1 MGTLNLS
8 QEMSDK
14 MKNKS
19 GQFNYIELRK
29 RQKCGQNWP
38 FLLFFWH
45 YGRLLWTEWTYW
57 NESFKILSGIFWH
70 KFRVPTRGSLAPNGP
85 YRLKN
90 GPKRPKM
97 AENGQFLKILAC
109 MWCGYS
115 KPVPGDVWQDAKW
128 IRTITLHWTEKTS
141 KIWSK
146 LTIFGFFSD
155 LLDVYYDPNEHIDMN
170 PIKFCQASSD
180 TNLEYQQGVDW
191 LQMARTASKMAQ
203 NGQF

>member
-1 MGTLNLS
+1 MVEIWPVSIFRIL
-8 QEMSDK
+8 
-14 MKNKS
+14 
-19 GQFNYIELRK
+19 FNYLHP
-29 RQKCGQNWP
+29 Q
-38 FLLFFWH
+38 
-45 YGRLLWTEWTYW
+45 
-57 NESFKILSGIFWH
+57 S
-70 KFRVPTRGSLAPNGP
+70 
-85 YRLKN
+85 
-90 GPKRPKM
+90 PKM
-97 AENGQFLKILAC
+97 VRNPLFSKIPKLVVFLFKSMC
-109 MWCGYS
+109 CGYS

-146 LTIFGFFSD
+146 LTTFWFFSD